1 MPLGQLL
8 IERDFCPMP
17 SVHWTHCDH
26 DTCPKMDTCHDHNGS
41 NVTRHWTEATPLL
54 INYNRKVL
62 VPLS

>member
-41 NVTRHWTEATPLL
+41 SVTRH
-54 INYNRKVL
+54 
-62 VPLS
+62 